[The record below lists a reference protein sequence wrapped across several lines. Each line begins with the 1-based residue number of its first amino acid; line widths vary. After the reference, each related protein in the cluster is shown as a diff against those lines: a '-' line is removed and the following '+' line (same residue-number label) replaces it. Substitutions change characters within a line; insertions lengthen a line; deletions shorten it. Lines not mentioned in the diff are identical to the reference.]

1 MARKKGEEK
10 KPKVIITDEKWE
22 PYAHYYKNISKDP
35 YAHQYKTTKKSFK
48 DTSVREQ
55 VYKEVRREKQSR
67 ILKRLVVNM
76 GEMPLVLYILFSSLW
91 ITISSVYYVYYV
103 AYHEI
108 NELFMIGGGGRFLSG
123 FVFFGLMMFICWV
136 GMGLFAVWIYKARLR
151 LLAKG
156 EKPVEGII
164 SKLLK

>member
-1 MARKKGEEK
+1 MVKKGEKHKEK
-10 KPKVIITDEKWE
+10 DGLPFKGVHTYKNMSRD
-22 PYAHYYKNISKDP
+22 PYAHYYKNVPDVER
-35 YAHQYKTTKKSFK
+35 
-48 DTSVREQ
+48 VREQ

-108 NELFMIGGGGRFLSG
+108 NELFMIGSGGRFLSG
-123 FVFFGLMMFICWV
+123 FVFFGLMMFSCWV
-136 GMGLFAVWIYKARLR
+136 GMGLFAVLIYKARLR
-151 LLAKG
+151 LIAKG
-156 EKPVEGII
+156 EKPARGLIN
-164 SKLLK
+164 KLLK